1 MEPAA
6 GYDRAPGMI
15 VTVLLILAVVAFALT
30 IASITGHCPLWAP
43 VLIISLIELL
53 ERLPLG
59 R

>member
-1 MEPAA
+1 
-6 GYDRAPGMI
+6 MI